1 MMPQKRILI
10 VEDNAINRELLCEIL
25 SEHYSVLEAE
35 NGQQAFEILSQD
47 NTIALILLDVMMPV
61 MDGYTFLDRLK
72 ADPEFSL
79 IPVIVMTQSDSEEDE
94 VAALSHGATDFL
106 PKPYRPKVILHR
118 IAGIINLRETAAMV
132 NQFQYDW
139 LTGVYSKEFFY
150 QKAKEI
156 LEQNPER
163 RFDIVCSNVENFKLF
178 NDLFGTGAG
187 DRLLCEMARCFK
199 ECSGDYGICGRLGA
213 DRFMCLNIHQEYR
226 DEMFTEVLDKVN
238 SLMENSNNIV
248 IKWGIYEITDLSVP
262 VEQMCDRAFLAA
274 GSIKRMYQQYF
285 AYYDDAL
292 RSCLLRRQAITDAM
306 ETALSQD
313 QFMVYFQ
320 PKFSLNDYRIA
331 GAEALIRWNH
341 PELGPVSPGEFI
353 PLFEKSGFI
362 TSLDRYVW
370 KKVCALIR
378 KWKDKG
384 YTVFPVSVNVSR
396 ADLYQTDFADTM
408 VELVRQY
415 GVSPAELHLEIT
427 ESAYTENASQIIN
440 TVEQLWN
447 RGFTIEMD
455 DFGSGYSSLNMLN
468 QMHLDVLKLD
478 MKFIQSETAKKG
490 DKGIIRYMV
499 RLAHW
504 MKLSVV
510 AKGVETYEQVERL
523 REMGC
528 DYVQGYYFSEPV
540 PDWEYEEIIKKYPA
554 VKNNFVPQTS
564 CSEFLYE
571 TEKQQSILDTIPG
584 GVAVIRCNEEGIWVP
599 AFLSEGFAAMTG
611 MSLDGTWKLYSL
623 DAMAGV
629 HPDDQDRLEK
639 ELNEYFQ
646 SGREYTELVYRLKK
660 GEKDYIWVRN
670 ALTMSVND
678 RGEKQVYCVYRDMTQ
693 EMEERDVLRRQYQE
707 RLNRHFRNTGTDVLV
722 AGHSNISRN
731 RIMEIMDYTN
741 SALLQSFGSDR
752 NAFITGISSFVVK
765 DKERHGF
772 QDIFLNDALISAYEN
787 GQSEVVQR
795 FFIRLPH
802 DKRGRYVQFKVNII
816 EEPDTGDMEGF
827 FAITDVTEEVI
838 QEKMMRKLSSL
849 GYDMASE
856 VDLYRDVQKIISKK
870 NSHKT
875 VTRTCSYKE
884 YGIKTVPQYVMPE
897 DQDFVRKMLNP
908 EYILERL
915 KKEDC
920 YSFSYSM
927 KEKDGSIREKNMI
940 VASVDRRLGRICLV
954 RTDIT
959 NVIETKRKNK
969 KEQKKVYS
977 G

>member
-10 VEDNAINRELLCEIL
+10 VEDNVINRELLREIL
-25 SEHYSVLEAE
+25 SERYSVLEAE
-35 NGQQAFEILSQD
+35 NGQQALEILGQD

-61 MDGYTFLDRLK
+61 MDGYTFLDQLK

-106 PKPYRPKVILHR
+106 PKPYRPKVMLHR

-156 LEQNPER
+156 IEQNPEI

-178 NDLFGTGAG
+178 NDLFGTSAG
-187 DRLLCEMARCFK
+187 DRLLCEMAGYFK
-199 ECSGDYGICGRLGA
+199 ECSGELGICGRLGA
-213 DRFMCLNIHQEYR
+213 DRFMCLHVRQEYQ
-226 DEMFTEVLDKVN
+226 DEMFTEVQDRIN
-238 SLMENSNNIV
+238 SLMENSNNIM
-248 IKWGIYEITDLSVP
+248 IKWGIYEITDQSVS

-274 GSIKRMYQQYF
+274 SSIKGMYQRYY

-306 ETALSQD
+306 ESALSQE

-320 PKFSLNDYRIA
+320 PKYSLNDYRIA
-331 GAEALIRWNH
+331 GAEALVRWNH

-362 TSLDRYVW
+362 TRLDRYIW
-370 KKVCALIR
+370 NKVCALIR
-378 KWKDKG
+378 EWKAKG

-396 ADLYQTDFADTM
+396 ADLYQTDFADTLVEM
-408 VELVRQY
+408 VQKY
-415 GVSPAELHLEIT
+415 GVSPSELHLEIT

-468 QMHLDVLKLD
+468 QMHLDILKLD

-510 AKGVETYEQVERL
+510 AEGVETFEQVERL

-528 DYVQGYYFSEPV
+528 DYVQGYYFAEPM
-540 PDWEYEEIIKKYPA
+540 PSWEYEEIIKKYPA
-554 VKNNFVPQTS
+554 VRKNLVSQTS
-564 CSEFLYE
+564 CSEFQYE
-571 TEKQQSILDTIPG
+571 AEKQQSILDSIPG
-584 GVAVIRCNEEGIWVP
+584 GVAVIRCNEEGVWVP
-599 AFLSEGFAAMTG
+599 AFLSEGFASMTG
-611 MSLDGTWKLYSL
+611 MSIEETWDLYL
-623 DAMAGV
+623 RDAMMGV
-629 HPDDQDRLEK
+629 HPDDQEK
-639 ELNEYFQ
+639 LARELDEYFQ
-646 SGREYTELVYRLKK
+646 SGREYTELIYRLRK
-660 GEKDYIWVRN
+660 GKKDYIWVRN
-670 ALTMSVND
+670 ALTMAAND
-678 RGEKQVYCVYRDMTQ
+678 KGEKQVYCVYRDMTQ
-693 EMEERDVLRRQYQE
+693 ELEEREVLRRQYQE
-707 RLNRHFRNTGTDVLV
+707 RLNRHFRNISADVLV

-731 RIMEIMDYTN
+731 RIVEIVDYTN
-741 SALLQSFGSDR
+741 SALIQTFGSGR
-752 NAFITGISSFVVK
+752 NEFITGISSFVVK
-765 DKERHGF
+765 EKERHVF
-772 QDIFLNDALISAYEN
+772 QDIFLNDSLISAYEN

-802 DKRGRYVQFKVNII
+802 DQRGRYVQFKVNII
-816 EEPDTGDMEGF
+816 EEPDSGDMEGF
-827 FAITDVTEEVI
+827 FVITDVTEDVI
-838 QEKMMRKLSSL
+838 QEKLMRKLSSL

-856 VDLYRDVQKIISKK
+856 VDLYRDIQKIISRE
-870 NSHKT
+870 NSYKT
-875 VTRTCSYKE
+875 VTRTCSYTD
-884 YGIKTVPQYVMPE
+884 YATKTVPRYVLPE
-897 DQDFVRKMLNP
+897 NQEYVRKMLSP

-927 KEKDGSIREKNMI
+927 MEKDGSIRAKNMI
-940 VASVDRRLGRICLV
+940 VAAVDRRLGRICLV

-959 NVIETKRKNK
+959 NVIETERKSK
-969 KEQKKVYS
+969 KQS
-977 G
+977 